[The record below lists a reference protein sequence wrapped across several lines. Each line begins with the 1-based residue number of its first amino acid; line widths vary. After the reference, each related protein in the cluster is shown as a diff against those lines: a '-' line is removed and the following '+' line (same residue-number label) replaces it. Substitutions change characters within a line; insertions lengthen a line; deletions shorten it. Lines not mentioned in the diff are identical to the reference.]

1 MCVTKNLS
9 NFVPLSNI
17 MAKILLIDTSTE
29 VCLVALS
36 ENNQVIASRIDTNGQ
51 NHSKLIG
58 TFVQDILQEVGI
70 AAQALDAVALS
81 AGPGSY
87 TGLRIGTSFVKGLC
101 FGVNIPVITLP
112 TLQILAQEAL
122 LQQPSIAENAHL
134 CPMID
139 ARRMEV
145 YTAVYTTQLAEKTA
159 AWPEIVTEASF
170 ATYLEQPTYFFGNGS
185 DKCQATLTH
194 ANAHFIPGIQ
204 PSATAMMLLAEKAF
218 EQKQFAD
225 TAYFEP
231 FYLKEFMA
239 TMPKNKIF

>member
-1 MCVTKNLS
+1 
-9 NFVPLSNI
+9 
-17 MAKILLIDTSTE
+17 MAKILLIDTSTD
-29 VCLVALS
+29 VCLVAIC
-36 ENNQVIASRIDTNGQ
+36 ENNQLKATRIDTNGQ

-58 TFVQDILQEVGI
+58 TFTQEVLSEVGYTP
-70 AAQALDAVALS
+70 QQLDAVALS
-81 AGPGSY
+81 MGPGSY

-101 FGVNIPVITLP
+101 FGVGIPVITLP

-122 LQQPSIAENAHL
+122 LQNPSIEPNACL

-145 YTAVYTTQLAEKTA
+145 YTAVYNAQAQEQTA
-159 AWPEIVTEASF
+159 AWPEIVTEASYQD
-170 ATYLEQPTYFFGNGS
+170 YLNLPTYFFGNGS
-185 DKCQATLTH
+185 DKCQSTLQH
-194 ANAHFIPGIQ
+194 PNAHFIAGIQ
-204 PSATAMMLLAEKAF
+204 PSAMAMMLLAEKAY
-218 EQKQFAD
+218 QAGQFAD

>member
-1 MCVTKNLS
+1 
-9 NFVPLSNI
+9 
-17 MAKILLIDTSTE
+17 MAKILLIDTSTD
-29 VCLVALS
+29 VCLVAIC
-36 ENNQVIASRIDTNGQ
+36 ENNQLKATRIDTNGQ

-58 TFVQDILQEVGI
+58 TFTQEVLSEVGYTP
-70 AAQALDAVALS
+70 QQLDAVALS
-81 AGPGSY
+81 MGPGSY

-101 FGVNIPVITLP
+101 FGVGIPVITLP

-122 LQQPSIAENAHL
+122 LQNPSIEPYACL

-145 YTAVYTTQLAEKTA
+145 YTAVYNAQAQEQTA
-159 AWPEIVTEASF
+159 AWPEIVTEASYQD
-170 ATYLEQPTYFFGNGS
+170 YLNLPTYFFGNGS
-185 DKCQATLTH
+185 DKCQSTLQH
-194 ANAHFIPGIQ
+194 PNAHFIAGIQ
-204 PSATAMMLLAEKAF
+204 PSAMAMMLLAEKAY
-218 EQKQFAD
+218 QAGQFAD

>member
-1 MCVTKNLS
+1 MA
-9 NFVPLSNI
+9 LSNI

-29 VCLVALS
+29 VCLVALAD
-36 ENNQVIASRIDTNGQ
+36 NTQLLASRIDTNGQ

-58 TFVQDILQEVGI
+58 TFVQDVLHEAGI
-70 AAQALDAVALS
+70 TAHQLDAVALS

-101 FGVNIPVITLP
+101 FAADKPVITLP

-122 LQQPSIAENAHL
+122 LQNPNIEPHATL

-145 YTAVYTTQLAEKTA
+145 YTAAYSTA
-159 AWPEIVTEASF
+159 LQEVTPAWPEIVTEASY
-170 ATYLEQPTYFFGNGS
+170 ATYLEKPTYFFGNGS
-185 DKCQATLTH
+185 NKCQSTLTQ
-194 ANAHFIPGIQ
+194 ANAHFIANII
-204 PSATAMMLLAEKAF
+204 PSAKAMMLLAQKAYDA
-218 EQKQFAD
+218 QQFAD
-225 TAYFEP
+225 TAYYEP

>member
-1 MCVTKNLS
+1 
-9 NFVPLSNI
+9 

-29 VCLVALS
+29 VCLVALAD
-36 ENNQVIASRIDTNGQ
+36 NTQLLASRIDTNGQ

-58 TFVQDILQEVGI
+58 TFVLEVLQEAGI
-70 AAQALDAVALS
+70 TAHQLDAVALS

-101 FGVNIPVITLP
+101 FGTNIPVITLP

-122 LQQPSIAENAHL
+122 LQQPTIELDAYL

-145 YTAVYTTQLAEKTA
+145 YTAVYNAQAQEQTP
-159 AWPEIVTEASF
+159 AWPEIVTEASY
-170 ATYLEQPTYFFGNGS
+170 ATYLEKPTYFFGNGS
-185 DKCQATLTH
+185 NKCQSTLTQ
-194 ANAHFIPGIQ
+194 ANAHFIANII
-204 PSATAMMLLAEKAF
+204 PSAKAMMLLAQKAYDA
-218 EQKQFAD
+218 QQFAD

>member
-1 MCVTKNLS
+1 
-9 NFVPLSNI
+9 
-17 MAKILLIDTSTE
+17 MAKILHIDTSTD

-36 ENNQVIASRIDTNGQ
+36 ENNQIKATRIDTNGQ

-58 TFVQDILQEVGI
+58 TFVQEVLSE
-70 AAQALDAVALS
+70 AACTANELNAVALS

-101 FGVNIPVITLP
+101 FGAGIPVITLP
-112 TLQILAQEAL
+112 TLQLLAQEAL
-122 LQQPSIAENAHL
+122 LQHPGIESDAYL

-145 YTAVYTTQLAEKTA
+145 YTAVYNAQVQEQTA
-159 AWPEIVTEASF
+159 AWPEIVTETSF
-170 ATYLEQPTYFFGNGS
+170 QAYLNQPTYFFGNGS
-185 DKCQATLTH
+185 DKCQSTLQH
-194 ANAHFIPGIQ
+194 PNAHFIAGIQ
-204 PSATAMMLLAEKAF
+204 PSATAMMLLAEKAYT
-218 EQKQFAD
+218 QQQFAD

-239 TMPKNKIF
+239 TLPKNKIF

>member
-1 MCVTKNLS
+1 
-9 NFVPLSNI
+9 
-17 MAKILLIDTSTE
+17 MAKILHIDTSTD

-36 ENNQVIASRIDTNGQ
+36 ENNQIKATRIDTNGQ

-58 TFVQDILQEVGI
+58 TFVQEVLNE
-70 AAQALDAVALS
+70 AACTANELNAVALS

-101 FGVNIPVITLP
+101 FGVGIPVITLP

-122 LQQPSIAENAHL
+122 LQNPGIEPNARL

-145 YTAVYTTQLAEKTA
+145 YTAVYNAQVQEQTA
-159 AWPEIVTEASF
+159 AWPEIVTETSF
-170 ATYLEQPTYFFGNGS
+170 QDFLNQPTYFFGNGS
-185 DKCQATLTH
+185 DKCQSTLQH
-194 ANAHFIPGIQ
+194 PNAHFIAGIQ
-204 PSATAMMLLAEKAF
+204 PSAMAMMLLAEKAY
-218 EQKQFAD
+218 QAGQFAD

>member
-1 MCVTKNLS
+1 
-9 NFVPLSNI
+9 

-36 ENNQVIASRIDTNGQ
+36 ENHAIKATRIDTNGQ

-58 TFVQDILQEVGI
+58 TFVQEVLKE
-70 AAQALDAVALS
+70 AACTAHQLDAVALS

-101 FGVNIPVITLP
+101 FGVDIPVITLP
-112 TLQILAQEAL
+112 TLQLLAQEAL
-122 LQQPSIAENAHL
+122 LQNPGTEPNAYL

-145 YTAVYTTQLAEKTA
+145 YTAVYNTQLQEITP
-159 AWPEIVTEASF
+159 AWPEVVTETSYQ
-170 ATYLEQPTYFFGNGS
+170 TYLEQPTYFFGNGAA
-185 DKCQATLTH
+185 KCQTTVTH
-194 ANAHFIPGIQ
+194 PHAQFLPNIY
-204 PSATAMMLLAEKAF
+204 PSATAMMLLAEKAY
-218 EQKQFAD
+218 EQQQFAD

-239 TMPKNKIF
+239 TLPKNKIF

>member
-1 MCVTKNLS
+1 
-9 NFVPLSNI
+9 
-17 MAKILLIDTSTE
+17 
-29 VCLVALS
+29 
-36 ENNQVIASRIDTNGQ
+36 
-51 NHSKLIG
+51 
-58 TFVQDILQEVGI
+58 
-70 AAQALDAVALS
+70 
-81 AGPGSY
+81 
-87 TGLRIGTSFVKGLC
+87 
-101 FGVNIPVITLP
+101 
-112 TLQILAQEAL
+112 
-122 LQQPSIAENAHL
+122 
-134 CPMID
+134 MID

-145 YTAVYTTQLAEKTA
+145 YTAVYTPLLAEKTA

-185 DKCQATLTH
+185 DKCKATLTH

>member
-1 MCVTKNLS
+1 MR

-58 TFVQDILQEVGI
+58 TFVQEVLQE
-70 AAQALDAVALS
+70 AAFTAHQLDAVALS

-101 FGVNIPVITLP
+101 FGANIKVITLP
-112 TLQILAQEAL
+112 TLQVLAQEAL
-122 LQQPSIAENAHL
+122 LQNTNIESNAHL

-145 YTAVYTTQLAEKTA
+145 YTAVYNSSLQEVTA
-159 AWPEIVTEASF
+159 AWPEIVSETSF
-170 ATYLEQPTYFFGNGS
+170 QTYLNQPTYFFGNGS
-185 DKCQATLTH
+185 DKCQSTLTH
-194 ANAHFIPGIQ
+194 ANAHFMKGIQ
-204 PSATAMMLLAEKAF
+204 PSAKAMMLLAEQAF
-218 EQKQFAD
+218 EHKQFAD

-239 TMPKNKIF
+239 TLPKNKIF